1 MAVLAFPAS
10 SAWAQQKSQQ
20 GDAVSYTVS
29 GTVLD
34 PSGAVIPSA
43 HLALTREDGTGIGQ
57 TVTDDRGSFR
67 FENVSS
73 GKYRVLVQAMGFRD
87 TKIDVSM
94 SSRSRAEIRITMPLD
109 TRTESVTVVSDLAPQ
124 VNTEMSGNQSSASL
138 DRSALDRVPV
148 FDQDYIATISRFLD
162 NTGTGTNGVTLI
174 VNGVEAN
181 GPGVTASAIQEVK
194 VNQNPYSP
202 LFARPGRARLEITTK
217 GGTSSFHG
225 SLNFLFRDSTFD
237 ATNAFAVV
245 KPPEQRRY
253 FEGSVTGPLTPGGK
267 TTFLAAL
274 NEDFLDLQGIVHAQG
289 VNGLIQDNVPNPT
302 RHFFGRAGSSTISLR
317 TINSGSD
324 IRMSGERSKI
334 RAWAERCCQRQA
346 RTQTFRST
354 KSTSA
359 SATSSR
365 PNG

>member
-1 MAVLAFPAS
+1 
-10 SAWAQQKSQQ
+10 
-20 GDAVSYTVS
+20 
-29 GTVLD
+29 
-34 PSGAVIPSA
+34 
-43 HLALTREDGTGIGQ
+43 
-57 TVTDDRGSFR
+57 
-67 FENVSS
+67 
-73 GKYRVLVQAMGFRD
+73 MGFRD

-274 NEDFLDLQGIVHAQG
+274 NEDFG
-289 VNGLIQDNVPNPT
+289 
-302 RHFFGRAGSSTISLR
+302 
-317 TINSGSD
+317 
-324 IRMSGERSKI
+324 
-334 RAWAERCCQRQA
+334 
-346 RTQTFRST
+346 
-354 KSTSA
+354 
-359 SATSSR
+359 
-365 PNG
+365 